1 MAKLETKAE
10 KIRPTNSDT
19 KVLHKIKKIKKEFLK
34 VYILYKGEKLLI
46 QKNKDIKIAKN

>member
-19 KVLHKIKKIKKEFLK
+19 KVLHKIKNIKKEFLK
-34 VYILYKGEKLLI
+34 VYIYTREK
-46 QKNKDIKIAKN
+46 KTFNTEE

>member
-19 KVLHKIKKIKKEFLK
+19 KVLHKIKKIKKRIPQSIY
-34 VYILYKGEKLLI
+34 VI
-46 QKNKDIKIAKN
+46 QGRKTFNTEE